1 MASILAHPQTF
12 PPPGAGLLFFLATFA
27 WPLLFAPLLLWI
39 RRGPA
44 SILLRALE
52 IPLLGW
58 TSFMVL
64 FAAGMDRSTP
74 SYILV
79 AGAVI
84 YTIGAA
90 WSDVIAVKA
99 MKPVTY
105 GSP

>member
-12 PPPGAGLLFFLATFA
+12 PPSGAGLIFFLATFG
-27 WPLLFAPLLLWI
+27 WPLLFAPLLLWM

-44 SILLRALE
+44 SMILRALE

-58 TSFMVL
+58 TAFMVW
-64 FAAGMDRSTP
+64 FAAGMDPSTP

-79 AGAVI
+79 AGAVL
-84 YTIGAA
+84 YTIGLA
-90 WSDVIAVKA
+90 WSDVIAWWA
-99 MKPVTY
+99 MKPATH

>member
-1 MASILAHPQTF
+1 MASILSYPRTF
-12 PPPGAGLLFFLATFA
+12 PPPGAGLLFFLATFG

-58 TSFMVL
+58 TSFMAL

-90 WSDVIAVKA
+90 WSDVIAVVA
-99 MKPVTY
+99 MKPPKH
-105 GSP
+105 GPS